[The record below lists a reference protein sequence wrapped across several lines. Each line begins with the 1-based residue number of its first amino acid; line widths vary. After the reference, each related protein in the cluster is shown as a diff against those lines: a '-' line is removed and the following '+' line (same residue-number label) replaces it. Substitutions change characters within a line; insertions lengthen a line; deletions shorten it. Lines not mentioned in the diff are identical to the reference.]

1 MPLPQGTGSRSKR
14 GLVPAAVKRAADQG
28 GRQATEGNK
37 KERRM
42 EENVVLR
49 MRGISKFYPGV
60 VALDKVDLT
69 VQRGEVH
76 ALLGENGAGKST
88 LIKVLSG
95 AVRNDEGSIE
105 IEGKTFQHM
114 TPLESRE
121 NGVEVIYQEY
131 NLIPGLTVAENVCL
145 GAQMHGI
152 VDRRKQ
158 VQDTQAIFDRY
169 NIHLDPN
176 ALVGSLPPAKQQL
189 VEITKAI
196 SKDPKIIV
204 MDEPTAQLTMAEV
217 ENLYRIIAALKEK
230 GTSIIFISHRME
242 ELFAVTDCVTIMRDG
257 QYVTTVRTAE
267 TDRDQLIAL
276 MVGREL
282 KSDGPRTSTATDE
295 TVLKVEHV
303 SGYVNEDCSFELKK
317 GEILGVAGLV
327 GAGRTELMRVI
338 FGADRRLS
346 GTVYVKGQAVSIK
359 SPEDAIRCGIG
370 LIPEDRKMQGCFL
383 NQSIEWNISMGNIR
397 SLTTGRLVDN
407 RKIAEAADRYQKA
420 LNIKTPS
427 VQQLV
432 RNLSGGNQ
440 QKVVLA
446 KVLLAD
452 TDIII
457 FDEPTRGIDVGA
469 RAEIYALM
477 NQLAAEGKALIMVS
491 SDMEELLNMSDR
503 IIVLSEGRITGELM
517 RPEFSQ
523 ETILSMAS
531 ID

>member
-1 MPLPQGTGSRSKR
+1 
-14 GLVPAAVKRAADQG
+14 
-28 GRQATEGNK
+28 
-37 KERRM
+37 M
-42 EENVVLR
+42 EQKVILK

-60 VALDKVDLT
+60 VALNKVDLS
-69 VQRGEVH
+69 VYEGEVH

-95 AVRNDEGSIE
+95 AVRNDEGTIE
-105 IEGKTFQHM
+105 LNGKSFEHM
-114 TPLESRE
+114 TPLEARE

-145 GAQMHGI
+145 GSQMHGI
-152 VDRRKQ
+152 VNMKQ
-158 VQDTQAIFDRY
+158 QVVATQQIFDKY
-169 NIHLDPN
+169 NIHLDPR

-217 ENLYRIIAALKEK
+217 ENLYKIIATLKAK

-242 ELFAVTDCVTIMRDG
+242 ELFAVTDRVTIMRDG
-257 QYVTTVRTAE
+257 QYVTTVNTAE
-267 TDRDQLIAL
+267 TDRDQLITL

-282 KSDGPRTSTATDE
+282 KSNGPRTSYATDE
-295 TVLKVEHV
+295 VALKVDHV
-303 SGYVNEDCSFELKK
+303 SGYVNDDCSFELKK

-338 FGADRRLS
+338 FGADKKL
-346 GTVYVKGQAVSIK
+346 GGAVYINGQQAAIK
-359 SPEDAIRCGIG
+359 SPEDAIKAGIG

-397 SLTTGRLVDN
+397 SLTTGGLVDQK
-407 RKIAEAADRYQKA
+407 KIEKAAAEYKDT
-420 LNIKTPS
+420 LNIKTPT
-427 VQQLV
+427 VKQLV

-469 RAEIYALM
+469 RAEIYDLM
-477 NQLAAEGKALIMVS
+477 DRLAGSGKSLIMVS
-491 SDMEELLNMSDR
+491 SDMEELLGMSDR
-503 IIVLSEGRITGELM
+503 IIVLSEGKITGELT
-517 RPEFSQ
+517 RPQFSQ